1 MMGKQSGLL
10 QKIQQRDHVREIIVR
25 EIVGQYDADT
35 IIIALAEEFGF
46 GYDRIMR
53 LLRRWTEVRDTYE
66 GALSPQKDPEGDVKQ
81 EHLDARIRAIMA
93 KAGKEAD
100 FLSFAKRYPAIDDVD
115 YNGRAWKT

>member
-1 MMGKQSGLL
+1 MMGKQSGLMK
-10 QKIQQRDHVREIIVR
+10 KIIQRDRTREIIVR

-53 LLRRWTEVRDTYE
+53 ALRRWTEIRDTYE

-81 EHLDARIRAIMA
+81 EHLDARIRSIMA
-93 KAGKEAD
+93 QAGKEAD
-100 FLSFAKRYPAIDDVD
+100 FMPFSKRYPAIDDVD
-115 YNGRAWKT
+115 YIGRAWKT